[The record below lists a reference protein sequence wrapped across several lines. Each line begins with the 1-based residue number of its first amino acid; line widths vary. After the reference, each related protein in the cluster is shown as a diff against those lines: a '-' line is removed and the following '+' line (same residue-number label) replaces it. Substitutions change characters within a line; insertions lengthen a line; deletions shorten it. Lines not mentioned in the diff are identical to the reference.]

1 MAKVITPMKKLR
13 YIVLTATC
21 GIFFVIGLAEAADAT
36 GGSTQV
42 APAGQQAATVQATR
56 GKGSITIGDETRS
69 FDVEFCNVTQ
79 SVGQGGVTGTN
90 RELEREC
97 GLLARAGSMLPT
109 RS

>member
-1 MAKVITPMKKLR
+1 MAVLR
-13 YIVLTATC
+13 FRAIV
-21 GIFFVIGLAEAADAT
+21 
-36 GGSTQV
+36 GG
-42 APAGQQAATVQATR
+42 R
-56 GKGSITIGDETRS
+56 NIGDETRS

-79 SVGQGGVTGTN
+79 SVGQGRVTGTN